1 MVNKWFL
8 SEISS
13 SLLGQCCSS
22 SPSYITT
29 PKFSGSSRQTTVRT
43 THTMSLSHFQFLF
56 ARAKS
61 SKIEHIMCNVLLLH
75 FIGRRNIA
83 YICRKKKKVLK
94 IMSKTSKYM
103 HRNNLDTSV
112 LYFVMGTV
120 YPWEDVIYIKNSG
133 GNPWMEMLNTG
144 IFNCIVEPTFYLQ
157 SVMHINEDVWRM
169 LLSTC

>member
-1 MVNKWFL
+1 MISEWNIKFL
-8 SEISS
+8 ATS
-13 SLLGQCCSS
+13 GQYCSS
-22 SPSYITT
+22 SPPYITT

-56 ARAKS
+56 AHAKS

-75 FIGRRNIA
+75 FIGHRNIA
-83 YICRKKKKVLK
+83 YICRKKKKKLK
-94 IMSKTSKYM
+94 IMSKTSTYM
-103 HRNNLDTSV
+103 HRNNSDTSV

-120 YPWEDVIYIKNSG
+120 YPWEDVIYIKNGG

-169 LLSTC
+169 SLSTC